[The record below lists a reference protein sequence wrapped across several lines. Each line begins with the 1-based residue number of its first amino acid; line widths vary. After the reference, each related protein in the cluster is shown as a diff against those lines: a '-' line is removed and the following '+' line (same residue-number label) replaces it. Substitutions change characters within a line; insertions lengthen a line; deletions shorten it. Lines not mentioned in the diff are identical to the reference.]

1 MNGLYTDNPETHPD
15 APFIPSITAAELIEM
30 DLPDLVLEP
39 MVLQLLTEAVHMKEV
54 QIVNCHQ
61 PGMITRAVN
70 GESVGTI
77 IRA

>member
-1 MNGLYTDNPETHPD
+1 
-15 APFIPSITAAELIEM
+15 M

-39 MVLQLLTEAVHMKEV
+39 MVLQLLTEAVQIKEV

-70 GESVGTI
+70 GEPVGTI
-77 IRA
+77 IRG